1 MMVVAPQVD
10 EEGLTVTLGKV
21 SDYVNQRG
29 GVVVRQEQWGGVR
42 RLAYPIKNYTEGKYI
57 LTHIELEPQDAQDLE
72 AGLRL
77 SEEVLRHMLLR
88 VESIPEEKETKSA
101 PSSSSEATSEVEVVA
116 EVTSEAEVVA
126 EVTSEVEVVAEATSE
141 VEVTTEEDEGSQA
154 PEEKV

>member
-1 MMVVAPQVD
+1 MKYYELMMVVAPQVD

-21 SDYVNQRG
+21 SDYVTQRG

-88 VESIPEEKETKSA
+88 VESIPEEKDTKGA
-101 PSSSSEATSEVEVVA
+101 PISSIEATSEA
-116 EVTSEAEVVA
+116 EAEVVTN
-126 EVTSEVEVVAEATSE
+126 EDEDSQTSE
-141 VEVTTEEDEGSQA
+141 Q
-154 PEEKV
+154 KV

>member
-21 SDYVNQRG
+21 SDYVSQRG
-29 GVVVRQEQWGGVR
+29 GVIVRQEQWGGVR

-57 LTHIELEPQDAQDLE
+57 LTYIELEPQDAHDLE

-88 VESIPEEKETKSA
+88 VESIPEERDTKGST
-101 PSSSSEATSEVEVVA
+101 SSSGEATSEVEA
-116 EVTSEAEVVA
+116 
-126 EVTSEVEVVAEATSE
+126 EVVAEATSE
-141 VEVTTEEDEGSQA
+141 VEETTKEDEDSQA
-154 PEEKV
+154 SEQKV